1 MSRGFKNFFIPLKN
15 VGVHLLI
22 KHLFILVVFRTG
34 PRQYTLVRSDIFDY
48 FYFTARFTQISISN
62 QAGIF
67 LGCYYAA
74 VMGFRG
80 KALGYAIF
88 VIVFTCLCIWLFV
101 NFDELFD
108 WLRDTIG
115 VWWTIA
121 ITLVMCAVF
130 WVAMKLM

>member
-1 MSRGFKNFFIPLKN
+1 MKSKL
-15 VGVHLLI
+15 VEYLLPVVI
-22 KHLFILVVFRTG
+22 VVVAVALYFAMPSIQDFVVRISKGWSGGLILVG
-34 PRQYTLVRSDIFDY
+34 
-48 FYFTARFTQISISN
+48 
-62 QAGIF
+62 AGIF